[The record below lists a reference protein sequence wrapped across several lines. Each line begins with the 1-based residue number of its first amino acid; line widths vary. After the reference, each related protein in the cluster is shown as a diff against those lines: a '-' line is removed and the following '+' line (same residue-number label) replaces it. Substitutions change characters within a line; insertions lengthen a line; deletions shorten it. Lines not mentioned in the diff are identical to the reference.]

1 MTQNKHRTPDPEV
14 VAIIARQIN
23 SLIQKS
29 IEDKV
34 AMSNEILVATICHF
48 YENKEFILVEA
59 GMDAPVAAKKDL
71 EIDLICA
78 DIDKIRGFAW
88 NGDTDPH
95 QGIMLAESAAPF
107 FRKYGVKIKK
117 LLKGAE

>member
-1 MTQNKHRTPDPEV
+1 MTQEKHRTPDPEAV
-14 VAIIARQIN
+14 RLIAAQIGA
-23 SLIQKS
+23 LLQKS
-29 IEDKV
+29 MEEKV
-34 AMSNEILVATICHF
+34 AMSNDELVAVVCHL
-48 YENKEFILVEA
+48 YENKDFVLVEA

-71 EIDLICA
+71 EIGLICA

-95 QGIMLAESAAPF
+95 QGIRLAESAAPF

-117 LLKGAE
+117 ILQGAA